1 MSGGER
7 CTQARMLEI
16 AIVKQNILMS
26 EMFKQQLITSK
37 YLNIPQQSSTYVRYI
52 CFWLHLMKL
61 NYWTG
66 SPRLVTR
73 KCLVHCLRMQQC
85 CAESASKHQ
94 WCFIVIRYCSQACSV
109 AAKATAFCTCMFIPK
124 LWLCCHIFH
133 QILVE
138 LHCHWAPLARFLFPA
153 ACPQQTAN
161 GTFLDHTMCKVWS
174 VSILT

>member
-1 MSGGER
+1 
-7 CTQARMLEI
+7 
-16 AIVKQNILMS
+16 
-26 EMFKQQLITSK
+26 
-37 YLNIPQQSSTYVRYI
+37 
-52 CFWLHLMKL
+52 
-61 NYWTG
+61 
-66 SPRLVTR
+66 
-73 KCLVHCLRMQQC
+73 MQQC

-109 AAKATAFCTCMFIPK
+109 AAKATAFCTCIFIPK

-174 VSILT
+174 GFYPDLTHWHSKPSHRKESNVWMQLIWQSVERPTSRANLKKCLLRAIKTKLS